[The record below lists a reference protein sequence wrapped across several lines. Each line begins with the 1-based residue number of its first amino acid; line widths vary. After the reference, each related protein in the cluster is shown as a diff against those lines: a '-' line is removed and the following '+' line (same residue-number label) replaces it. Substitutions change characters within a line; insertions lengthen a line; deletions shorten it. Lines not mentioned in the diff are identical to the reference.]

1 MSMVAFGPSLGLPV
15 GNVATYMS
23 HGAACW
29 QPTGMGSVRWSF
41 GVECWKPTGL
51 LLDRAEGLYVYRSCE
66 AC

>member
-15 GNVATYMS
+15 GNVATYRS

-51 LLDRAEGLYVYRSCE
+51 LGPAGPSRGAVCLQIL
-66 AC
+66 